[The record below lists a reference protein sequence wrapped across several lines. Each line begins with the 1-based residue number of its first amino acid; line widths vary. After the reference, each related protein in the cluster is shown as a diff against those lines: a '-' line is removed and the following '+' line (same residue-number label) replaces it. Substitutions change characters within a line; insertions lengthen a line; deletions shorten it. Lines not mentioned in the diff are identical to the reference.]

1 MSVSSILG
9 PGGAISKQWP
19 EFESRPEQLDMA
31 EAVQRA
37 FAGDRHLMVEAGTGV
52 GKSFA
57 YLVPAIQSVLA
68 DEKRRVVISTHTRI
82 SDYAGLYQK
91 DPLITLGLSLCLLS
105 LGGIPPMLGFFGKI
119 YLFFAG
125 WANHEYLL
133 VVVGL
138 VTSVVS
144 IYYYISVIKMMVVK
158 EPQEASDVVKAYP
171 EVNWSLMGM
180 QPLRVALIGCVA
192 ITAVGG
198 ILSNPLFQ
206 WANTAVAGT
215 PLLQQA
221 IALSSLKGVG

>member
-1 MSVSSILG
+1 
-9 PGGAISKQWP
+9 
-19 EFESRPEQLDMA
+19 
-31 EAVQRA
+31 
-37 FAGDRHLMVEAGTGV
+37 
-52 GKSFA
+52 
-57 YLVPAIQSVLA
+57 
-68 DEKRRVVISTHTRI
+68 
-82 SDYAGLYQK
+82 
-91 DPLITLGLSLCLLS
+91 
-105 LGGIPPMLGFFGKI
+105 MLGFFGKI

-221 IALSSLKGVG
+221 IALSSLKLSLIHI